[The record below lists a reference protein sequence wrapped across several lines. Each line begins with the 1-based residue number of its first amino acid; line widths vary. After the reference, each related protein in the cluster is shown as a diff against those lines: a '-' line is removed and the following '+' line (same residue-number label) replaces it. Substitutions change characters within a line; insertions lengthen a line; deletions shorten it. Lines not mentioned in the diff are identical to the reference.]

1 MERLEKAKL
10 VSIDTGEIFPLQFNP
25 QDFTISKTIDWIPV
39 SIKGKES
46 SQTEHSGGQP
56 ASFTLKLLFDST
68 DTGLDV
74 RTQYELLLRM
84 AQPQS
89 LIPFLTRNEPP
100 KCRFIWGPIVSFTA
114 VITNISQHFTMF
126 LGNGMPVRA
135 KVDVTLQEVKS
146 KDEENEARP
155 QNPTS
160 RSKPRKT
167 RRVQLGDRLDL
178 IAFEEYGDVHRWL
191 DIAEANDLE
200 NPLQL
205 EAGQILTIPIDT
217 AHA

>member
-1 MERLEKAKL
+1 MERLEKAKF
-10 VSIDTGEIFPLQFNP
+10 VSIETGEFFLVQFNP
-25 QDFTISKTIDWIPV
+25 QDFTISKTVDWIPV
-39 SIKGKES
+39 PIKGKES

-56 ASFTLKLLFDST
+56 ASFTVKLLFDST
-68 DTGLDV
+68 ETGLDV
-74 RTQYELLLRM
+74 RTLYEPLVRM

-89 LIPFLTRNEPP
+89 LIPFVTRNEPP

-114 VITNISQHFTMF
+114 VITNISQNFTMF
-126 LGNGMPVRA
+126 LGNGTPVRA

-146 KDEENEARP
+146 KQEENESKP

-160 RSKPRKT
+160 RSEPRKT

-178 IAFEEYGDVHRWL
+178 IAFEEYGDAQRWL

-200 NPLQL
+200 NPLEL
-205 EAGQILTIPIDT
+205 AAGQILTIPVDDR
-217 AHA
+217 